1 MPRTKL
7 DKINELSGMTP
18 NPRKYPPK
26 QQPTIEAIAE
36 LCKPTVYDLSAAIVP
51 SIPVT
56 IIPVKGQLKK
66 LAGTPYWVDVD
77 SGLLY
82 LDEKILRAIKN
93 N

>member
-1 MPRTKL
+1 MPRCKL
-7 DKINELSGMTP
+7 EKLVDNPSP
-18 NPRKYPPK
+18 PRKYPPK
-26 QQPTIEAIAE
+26 SKPAIDA
-36 LCKPTVYDLSAAIVP
+36 PIGSDLAPAIVP

-56 IIPVKGQLKK
+56 IQPVKGELKK

-82 LDEKILRAIKN
+82 LDEKILKALKN